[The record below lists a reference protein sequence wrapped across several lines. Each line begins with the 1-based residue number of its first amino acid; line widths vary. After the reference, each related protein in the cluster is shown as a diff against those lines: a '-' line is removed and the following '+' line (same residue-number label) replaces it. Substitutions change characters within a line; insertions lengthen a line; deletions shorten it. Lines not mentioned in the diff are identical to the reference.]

1 LVTFSHIDFNLIRAM
16 KKILLLPKT
25 DTVLICLPEQW
36 VGVPVIC
43 RLEPVLATHIN
54 FEEVE
59 TEAER
64 MVVFINKKRR
74 KKNK

>member
-1 LVTFSHIDFNLIRAM
+1 M

-25 DTVLICLPEQW
+25 DTVTLCLPEQW

-43 RLEPVLATHIN
+43 KLLPVFEQNIN
-54 FEEVE
+54 FDDVE

-64 MVVFINKKRR
+64 VIVFINKKRR
-74 KKNK
+74 KKNN